1 MPKKTTGHTLPSEIA
16 LAHTWANLERTYT
29 DCRHYWLDEAERLRW
44 HHAPSPVLAGFQ
56 VFSCGRFVEAWGHMW
71 ERDKLP
77 EGVLIYCVDGKGYYQ
92 ADDRDW
98 VIGAG
103 DLLYAPPNTHHLYW
117 ADGRHPWSIYWL
129 HLAGPQLPHYQSIL
143 GLIERG
149 PVRHLGLR
157 PEMIAEF
164 DRLLANMPANMPAN
178 ASDETRWLC
187 LQTAA
192 LSIIGHIAA
201 LPRNMA
207 EIATAYGPIQQAI
220 ALMNES
226 LELPFEMARY
236 ARAAG
241 CSDRHFIRWFKQVTG
256 NSPAAWFTQRKIQR
270 ACALLTMPNIRVKE
284 VATRLSYEDPLYFS
298 KVFKRV
304 VGMSPEDYRQ
314 KLVENQ
320 HLFGSRR

>member
-1 MPKKTTGHTLPSEIA
+1 MPKKTTEHTLPSEIA
-16 LAHTWANLERTYT
+16 LVHTWANLERPYT

-98 VIGAG
+98 LIGAG

-117 ADGRHPWSIYWL
+117 ADGRHPWS
-129 HLAGPQLPHYQSIL
+129 
-143 GLIERG
+143 
-149 PVRHLGLR
+149 
-157 PEMIAEF
+157 
-164 DRLLANMPANMPAN
+164 
-178 ASDETRWLC
+178 
-187 LQTAA
+187 
-192 LSIIGHIAA
+192 
-201 LPRNMA
+201 
-207 EIATAYGPIQQAI
+207 
-220 ALMNES
+220 
-226 LELPFEMARY
+226 
-236 ARAAG
+236 
-241 CSDRHFIRWFKQVTG
+241 KQVTG
-256 NSPAAWFTQRKIQR
+256 NSPAAWFIQRKIQR
-270 ACALLTMPNIRVKE
+270 ACALLTIPNIRVKE